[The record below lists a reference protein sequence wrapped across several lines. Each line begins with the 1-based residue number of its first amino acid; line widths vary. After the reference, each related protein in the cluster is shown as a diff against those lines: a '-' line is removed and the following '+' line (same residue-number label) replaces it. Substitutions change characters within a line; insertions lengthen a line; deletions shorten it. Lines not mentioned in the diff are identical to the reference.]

1 MALVAALLFL
11 LSCAISVAAAP
22 DKLLALDHAA
32 LLAVGLF
39 AAWVLTLAAR
49 LVARR
54 PVLGAAGVA
63 CAWLAAALSIYTGLT
78 RYAGSAVPWAAGD
91 TVNHNVL
98 ASGLVVLIPLGV
110 GGLGYLL
117 TLPKIYRIP
126 LAILTATCLSL
137 AIAGLILTNSRGGL
151 LGLSIGALAGG
162 WIALRRNRRLG
173 RRTRLMVDI
182 AMVVIPLGVAGLV
195 LMTLALPGF
204 NAGPLGS
211 DVASGSTG
219 ARAALWRDGL
229 SLARDYRFTGV
240 GFGATMMALS
250 TYVYLLH
257 VGILGHVHNF
267 LLEMTIEQ
275 GLLGLIG
282 YSFLVISAGWAL
294 VRAYQT
300 RSSPRWLV
308 GAIAASLLGML
319 VHGLFDGGPYV
330 SRLSPLIFLPLGFAW
345 GAAPS
350 APPLRTLAPPQ
361 LAWRSLAVLSPLV
374 TALLLLAL
382 PGARGTMQANL
393 GAVDQSARELSLYEW
408 PTWGIQ
414 DQLRRSPAVDLSGA
428 IARYTATLALDPDNV
443 TAYRRLGQIALS
455 RGDITAAQ
463 EYLTEAYERAPQE
476 RATRLMLG
484 EVLAL
489 QGQPEQAAE
498 LWRTVD
504 TAEGEL
510 KAREWWI
517 GQVGTPQQQAAF
529 AAAQAIR

>member
-1 MALVAALLFL
+1 
-11 LSCAISVAAAP
+11 
-22 DKLLALDHAA
+22 
-32 LLAVGLF
+32 
-39 AAWVLTLAAR
+39 
-49 LVARR
+49 
-54 PVLGAAGVA
+54 
-63 CAWLAAALSIYTGLT
+63 
-78 RYAGSAVPWAAGD
+78 
-91 TVNHNVL
+91 
-98 ASGLVVLIPLGV
+98 
-110 GGLGYLL
+110 
-117 TLPKIYRIP
+117 
-126 LAILTATCLSL
+126 
-137 AIAGLILTNSRGGL
+137 
-151 LGLSIGALAGG
+151 
-162 WIALRRNRRLG
+162 
-173 RRTRLMVDI
+173 
-182 AMVVIPLGVAGLV
+182 
-195 LMTLALPGF
+195 
-204 NAGPLGS
+204 
-211 DVASGSTG
+211 
-219 ARAALWRDGL
+219 
-229 SLARDYRFTGV
+229 
-240 GFGATMMALS
+240 
-250 TYVYLLH
+250 
-257 VGILGHVHNF
+257 
-267 LLEMTIEQ
+267 MTIEQ

-382 PGARGTMQANL
+382 PGARGAMQANL